1 MIVSARSTVLCDY
14 IILGFH
20 LVVVRVI
27 SNYHMLTTSERVVN
41 YSNLDLG
48 LERLYGSGY
57 HKYQLIQQHGGTEE
71 KALVKQAPCQA
82 LSEPYFIM
90 MRAVCVY

>member
-1 MIVSARSTVLCDY
+1 
-14 IILGFH
+14 
-20 LVVVRVI
+20 
-27 SNYHMLTTSERVVN
+27 MLTTSERVVN